1 MTGRVGA
8 LPCGHDPEWL
18 VELAADEDHELA
30 PDDAAHLRACPHC
43 TSELASL
50 RSRWTTVRVAA
61 TSPVRIPPG
70 LVARTV
76 ATLRAVRGGLDGR
89 HVEVVQQ
96 GGLLRVSD
104 QVVVLLARQ
113 VAVDLAR
120 QLGGV
125 RVRGLAGG
133 QDGLQ
138 LRLAI
143 RYGLP
148 LLEVGRRVQRTL
160 RAALEASLGAGTP
173 QVSVEVVDVLAPAG
187 QPLTDL

>member
-18 VELAADEDHELA
+18 VELAAGEDHELSR
-30 PDDAAHLRACPHC
+30 DDAAHLQRCPHC
-43 TSELASL
+43 TAELASL
-50 RSRWTTVRVAA
+50 RGRWTTVRAVAA
-61 TSPVRIPPG
+61 RPVQPPPG

-76 ATLRAVRGGLDGR
+76 TTLRAVRGGVGGR
-89 HVEVVQQ
+89 QLEVVQQ

-104 QVVVLLARQ
+104 QVVMLLARQ
-113 VAVDLAR
+113 VAVDLAW
-120 QLGGV
+120 QFGGV

-133 QDGLQ
+133 HDGLQ
-138 LRLAI
+138 LQLAI

-148 LLEVGRRVQRTL
+148 LLEVGRRLQRTV

-173 QVSVEVVDVLAPAG
+173 PVSVEVVDVFAPTRS
-187 QPLTDL
+187 PDRP

>member
-1 MTGRVGA
+1 MTARAGA
-8 LPCGHDPEWL
+8 LPCGRHPEWL
-18 VELAADEDHELA
+18 VELAVGEDPELS
-30 PDDAAHLRACPHC
+30 PDDAAHLRDCPHC
-43 TSELASL
+43 TAELAAL
-50 RSRWTTVRVAA
+50 RGRWTAVRAA
-61 TSPVRIPPG
+61 ASSPVRTPPG
-70 LVARTV
+70 LAARTL
-76 ATLRAVRGGLDGR
+76 ATLRAVHAGLEGR

-120 QLGGV
+120 QFGGV

-148 LLEVGRRVQRTL
+148 LLEVGRRLQRTL

-173 QVSVEVVDVLAPAG
+173 PVSVEVVDVLAPAV
-187 QPLTDL
+187 QP

>member
-1 MTGRVGA
+1 MTGQVGA
-8 LPCGHDPEWL
+8 LPCGHKPEWL
-18 VELAADEDHELA
+18 VELAAGEDHELS
-30 PDDAAHLRACPHC
+30 PDDAAHLQDCPHC
-43 TSELASL
+43 SAELASL
-50 RSRWTTVRVAA
+50 RRRWTTVRAA
-61 TSPVRIPPG
+61 ASSPIRVPPG

-76 ATLRAVRGGLDGR
+76 ATLRAVRGGLDGW

-113 VAVDLAR
+113 IAVDLAR
-120 QLGGV
+120 QFGGV

-143 RYGLP
+143 GYGLP
-148 LLEVGRRVQRTL
+148 LLEVGRWLQRML
-160 RAALEASLGAGTP
+160 RTALEASLGAGAP

-187 QPLTDL
+187 LTDC